1 MGVSVSYVYQIIGK
15 ISFDAEAVLWHD
27 KHAMQTLTLDQA
39 LTDFLTALRARNA
52 SALTAQAYATDIRQF
67 IAWFG
72 ETSVLS
78 QEISSVTKTDMI
90 EYLSYLASL
99 GRSGVT
105 RARKLASLRE
115 FFSYLCER
123 ELLAVSPAASVAIPK
138 KERKAQTY
146 LRPEEYARLLSAAGA
161 NPRDFAILQ
170 LFLQTGIRVSELV
183 HLTLADVDLTNKVIK
198 VAGKGSKERTIP
210 LEKKAVLAL
219 KNYLS
224 VRGESLDQTF
234 VLNYTGTGLSRRG
247 AEKLLEKYRRLS
259 GISKR
264 FSCHSLRHTFGSYKA
279 EQGVSPF
286 QLKEWMGHSSISVT
300 QLYVHMSKESNRRA
314 MEQTS
319 L

>member
-1 MGVSVSYVYQIIGK
+1 MVPYNTFIVSYVNQIWLEIR
-15 ISFDAEAVLWHD
+15 FDSPACLWQD
-27 KHAMQTLTLDQA
+27 KSQNQQPTNNTMQTITLDQA

-52 SALTAQAYATDIRQF
+52 SVLTCAAYATDVKQF

-72 ETSVLS
+72 ETSVLA
-78 QEISSVTKTDMI
+78 QEISSVTKTDVI
-90 EYLSYLASL
+90 EYLSYLSSL

-115 FFSYLCER
+115 FFSYLYQQ

-138 KERKAQTY
+138 KERKAQTF
-146 LRPEEYARLLSAAGA
+146 LRPEEYSRLLSTAGS

-183 HLTLADVDLTNKVIK
+183 HLTLTDVDLVNKVIK

-224 VRGESLDQTF
+224 ARPASLDQTF
-234 VLNYTGTGLSRRG
+234 FLNYTGTGLSRR
-247 AEKLLEKYRRLS
+247 
-259 GISKR
+259 
-264 FSCHSLRHTFGSYKA
+264 
-279 EQGVSPF
+279 
-286 QLKEWMGHSSISVT
+286 
-300 QLYVHMSKESNRRA
+300 A

>member
-1 MGVSVSYVYQIIGK
+1 
-15 ISFDAEAVLWHD
+15 
-27 KHAMQTLTLDQA
+27 MQTMNLDQA
-39 LTDFLTALRARNA
+39 LTNFLTSLRARNV
-52 SALTAQAYATDIRQF
+52 SVLTQQAYTTDVQQF
-67 IAWFG
+67 IAWFA
-72 ETSVLS
+72 ETSVLRP
-78 QEISSVTKTDMI
+78 QVGSVTKVDVI

-115 FFSYLCER
+115 FFRYLHEQ
-123 ELLAVSPAASVAIPK
+123 ELIPASPAAFVAIPK
-138 KERKAQTY
+138 KERKAQSY
-146 LRPEEYARLLSAAGA
+146 LRPEEYAQLLSTAGSH
-161 NPRDFAILQ
+161 PRDFAILQ

-183 HLTLADVDLTNKVIK
+183 HLTLTDVDLVNKVIK
-198 VAGKGSKERTIP
+198 VSGKGSKERTIP

-219 KNYLS
+219 KNYMNI
-224 VRGESLDQTF
+224 RRQSLDQQF
-234 VLNYTGTGLSRRG
+234 FLNYAGIGLSRRG
-247 AEKLLEKYRRLS
+247 AEKIIEKYRKLS
-259 GISKR
+259 GITKR

-300 QLYVHMSKESNRRA
+300 QLYVHMGKESARRA